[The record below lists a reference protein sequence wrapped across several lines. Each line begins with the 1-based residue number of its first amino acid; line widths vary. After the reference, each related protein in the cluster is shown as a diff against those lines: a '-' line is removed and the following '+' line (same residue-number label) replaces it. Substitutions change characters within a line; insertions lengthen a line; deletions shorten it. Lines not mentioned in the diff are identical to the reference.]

1 MSAPD
6 YDLDRF
12 EEEWAEDQDV
22 LRSLAANGDRAAI
35 ERAIDVSFRGDVDA
49 LEALAEAAPDYGFTI
64 LEWAPDEADGPCL
77 YLDRAQTT
85 DAAAIKDLTITCL
98 RIERRF
104 GVEYD
109 GWGCMAQDGST
120 E

>member
-1 MSAPD
+1 MGALD
-6 YDLDRF
+6 YDLNRF
-12 EEEWAEDQDV
+12 EEEWAGDQDV
-22 LRSLAANGDRAAI
+22 LRNLAANGDQADIA
-35 ERAIDVSFRGDVDA
+35 RAIDVSFRGDIYA
-49 LEALAEAAPDYGFTI
+49 LEALAEAAPDYGFNV

-77 YLDRAQTT
+77 YLDRPQPA

-109 GWGCMAQDGST
+109 GWGCMAQDGTT